1 MQGMCVGSLVRK
13 LRFQKACSQK
23 VKKAN
28 GNKKQITSMA
38 AIFTDTSSKM
48 GVCMLSCFSRVR
60 LYAILRTI
68 AHQAPLS
75 MGFSRQE
82 YWSGLPCAT
91 AGYLPNPGIKHVS
104 LTSPTLAGGFL
115 NTSATWEA
123 PKSGCLLADRYKR
136 WTILESSTS
145 LHSCPLLLLHALLNL
160 LIASKFAYP
169 VSFIVFSPGFLL
181 RRSSVCLQCG
191 RPRLNPWVRKISWRR
206 QWQPTP
212 VFLPGKFHGQR
223 SLVIYSPWG
232 HKESDTTKQLHF
244 PKAFRK
250 SVLQKTSL

>member
-1 MQGMCVGSLVRK
+1 MHFSCVCAKFFSHVQLFVT
-13 LRFQKACSQK
+13 LWI
-23 VKKAN
+23 V
-28 GNKKQITSMA
+28 
-38 AIFTDTSSKM
+38 
-48 GVCMLSCFSRVR
+48 VC
-60 LYAILRTI
+60 
-68 AHQAPLS
+68 QASLS
-75 MGFSRQE
+75 MGCPRQE
-82 YWSGLPCAT
+82 YWRGLSCPP

-191 RPRLNPWVRKISWRR
+191 RPRLNPWVRKIPWRSK
-206 QWQPTP
+206 WQPTP
-212 VFLPGKFHGQR
+212 VLLSGKFHGQR
-223 SLVIYSPWG
+223 SLSGYTVHGITKSWTWL
-232 HKESDTTKQLHF
+232 SNFTTSHQVHNLQVF
-244 PKAFRK
+244 PPYFIGCLFTLLIASF
-250 SVLQKTSL
+250 SV